1 MIETPQIT
9 QTEPRH
15 YAYLHL
21 TIPREEIRKV
31 MGPGV
36 QEVYAALANQGV
48 PSTGP
53 WFTHHLKRP
62 DAFFD
67 FEICVPVAKPI
78 KSAGRVEPGVW
89 PSMRVA
95 QTVYHGG
102 YEGLPAAWGEFEAW
116 IAANAHKGAQDL
128 WERYV
133 VNPDSSRNPA
143 EYRTE
148 LNRPLVD

>member
-9 QTEPRH
+9 ETVAQH
-15 YAYLHL
+15 YAYLRQNV
-21 TIPREEIRKV
+21 PREEIRTV
-31 MGPGV
+31 MGPGIK
-36 QEVYAALANQGV
+36 EVYAALTAQGV
-48 PSTGP
+48 ASSGP

-67 FEICVPVAKPI
+67 FEICVPVAGPI
-78 KSAGRVEPGVW
+78 ESAGRVEAGVW

-116 IAANAHKGAQDL
+116 IAANGLKTAEDL

-143 EYRTE
+143 EWRTE
-148 LNRPLVD
+148 LNRPLVG